1 MIEKG
6 SVPNSDFDF
15 RNLLLDYVF
24 QIFFG
29 RRGREKWVERQE
41 ELAEFE
47 WGPGSS
53 SSSKS

>member
-47 WGPGSS
+47 WGPGSF